1 MRILICA
8 VGRWKAGPMRDI
20 FEDYRRRL
28 IWPVELKEV
37 EEKRGL
43 PEPQLRVRE
52 AELLLAALPR
62 KREDLTVVALDA
74 GGQNLGSEDF
84 ARRIARWRDQGRDT
98 LAFLIGG
105 ASGHGPAALETA
117 DLVLALG
124 AMTWPH
130 LLVRGMV
137 MEQLYRAQQILAGHP
152 YHRA

>member
-1 MRILICA
+1 MRVLICA
-8 VGRWKAGPMRDI
+8 VGRWKAGPMRDL

-28 IWPVELKEV
+28 AWAVELREV
-37 EEKRGL
+37 EEKRSL
-43 PEPQLRVRE
+43 PEPQLEARE
-52 AELLLAALPR
+52 AELLLALLPR
-62 KREDLTVVALDA
+62 ERGRLAVVTLDESGKSLT
-74 GGQNLGSEDF
+74 SEAF
-84 ARRIARWRDQGRDT
+84 AQRVRRWRDEGRDT

-105 ASGHGPAALETA
+105 AAGHGPAALEAA

-124 AMTWPH
+124 PMTWPH